1 MMKLVMIT
9 MIIKPVDSGVVHVA
23 DFQANPVVYH
33 RVMYKDTHHHT
44 SFYIRWHC
52 IPKPSNVII
61 IIEKYLK
68 PS

>member
-1 MMKLVMIT
+1 MVMIIMMKLVMIT

-44 SFYIRWHC
+44 SFYIR
-52 IPKPSNVII
+52 
-61 IIEKYLK
+61 
-68 PS
+68 